1 MCACVR
7 AAGMAVGGRLRP
19 KREGEASGK
28 KRGDAIRSEP
38 ERRPLQSA
46 EWELWEGSPFTLS
59 LPPSL
64 SFFRAVILNDP
75 VFSMVPPDDD
85 TH

>member
-1 MCACVR
+1 MGDCVLKEKER
-7 AAGMAVGGRLRP
+7 LLEKKEGMQSGLNLREDRFRVPSGSSGRDHHLP
-19 KREGEASGK
+19 S
-28 KRGDAIRSEP
+28 
-38 ERRPLQSA
+38 
-46 EWELWEGSPFTLS
+46 LS

-75 VFSMVPPDDD
+75 VFTMVPPDDD